1 MSLFRLT
8 IKNAGRAPVRG
19 LLTVV
24 AVAITLVAFV
34 LLRTLSAGWTDR
46 IKQTPNNR
54 VITRSRIGW
63 AQPIPVRYTDVIRQ
77 MPGVK
82 RATAASW
89 VGLRLPGDE
98 TARFQTVAID
108 AQDFVDMHYEL
119 TAPAEQK
126 RAFVE
131 NRRGALVGDE
141 LALERGWKLGQQIHF
156 KNPDLPG
163 QQWDFEISAI
173 VKSVRV
179 GFGQRAVW
187 FHWDYFN
194 ETLPPAARDHVD
206 LIAAEIEDPK
216 LGARLA
222 KDIDIHFDTENDQ
235 TFSQEDKAL
244 NTAMVGRFGAMLSAM
259 NLVSLL
265 VLGVVVLILG
275 NTIALSTH
283 ERIREFG
290 TLRAMGFLP
299 GHLASFVLGEAAV
312 LGLVGGGLGI
322 ALAYPLV
329 QGPLSRYLEQE
340 MQVAPLRVAT
350 GDAVG
355 SLLLGVLLGLIAAGL
370 PALRAARLQVT
381 ESLAYV
387 N

>member
-1 MSLFRLT
+1 
-8 IKNAGRAPVRG
+8 VRG
-19 LLTVV
+19 LLTVA
-24 AVAITLVAFV
+24 AVAITLVAFL

-46 IKQTPNNR
+46 IQQTPNNR
-54 VITRSRIGW
+54 VITRNRIGW
-63 AQPIPVRYTDVIRQ
+63 ARSIPIRYTDIIRQ
-77 MPGVK
+77 MPGV
-82 RATAASW
+82 RQATAASFL
-89 VGLRLPGDE
+89 GLRLPEDE
-98 TARFQTVAID
+98 TARFLVSAVD
-108 AQDFVDMHYEL
+108 AQDFVNMHYEL
-119 TAPAEQK
+119 TATAERKQ
-126 RAFVE
+126 AFVA
-131 NRRGALVGDE
+131 NRRGALVGEE
-141 LALERGWKLGQQIHF
+141 LARERGWHLGQQIHF

-163 QQWDFEISAI
+163 QEWTFEIEAI

-187 FHWDYFN
+187 FHWDYYN
-194 ETLPPAARDHVD
+194 ETLPPEQRDVTD
-206 LIAAEIEDPK
+206 LVAAEIEDPK

-222 KDIDIHFDTENDQ
+222 KNIDIRFDSESDQ

-244 NTAMVGRFGAMLSAM
+244 NTAIVGRFGAMLSAM

-275 NTIALSTH
+275 NTIALSTR

-290 TLRAMGFLP
+290 TLRAIGFLP
-299 GHLASFVLGEAAV
+299 AHLVAFVLGEAAV
-312 LGLVGGGLGI
+312 LGLAGGGLGV

-329 QGPLSRYLEQE
+329 QGPFSKYLEQE

-350 GDAVG
+350 ADAVG
-355 SLLLGVLLGLIAAGL
+355 SLLLGVVLGLIAAGL
-370 PALRAARLQVT
+370 PALRAGRLQVT